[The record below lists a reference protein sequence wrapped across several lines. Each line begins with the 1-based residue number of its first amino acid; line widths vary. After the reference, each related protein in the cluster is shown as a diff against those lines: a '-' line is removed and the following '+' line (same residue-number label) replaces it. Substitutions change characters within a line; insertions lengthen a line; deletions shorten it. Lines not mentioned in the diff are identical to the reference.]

1 MMRNKKITK
10 KVLVT
15 TIASLAAISCLAGC
29 GKKDKKTP
37 FTDDEAVVSIKGE
50 NKIDYAQANLYTRIM
65 QVGAYETIERKLM
78 DDEIYSDNLWDERT
92 DGKLAEDE
100 TEQMSESENTSE
112 PESESEAAETYGSKF
127 KNDMLNDL
135 KAMLICEQI
144 ADKYDVEF
152 TDVDEEHCDAAADEF
167 IEKSD
172 ADALKASHANKNSMK
187 ELLRLMAIK
196 NKERAE
202 IIKNADTSIDEEE
215 IKQATFQYVEI
226 KASDYDN
233 PEEKESAIWAKME
246 EEDDDERYKFEY
258 ASSAEGFTAKDVS
271 FTVSNPEYDL
281 YGEELVKQAEKLKDG
296 EHASYTDEDG
306 NITLVYMKESD
317 DFMATDDKREEIISD
332 REQSL
337 FQEVIDS
344 FEADMPMAVNEEA
357 WASIEVNEDARYDEK
372 IIVETE
378 SETGSE
384 MSSETENVSE
394 PESETE
400 VETESETTSEESSS
414 ESSIIVDGDD
424 SSLEVNVFSNE
435 TERK

>member
-1 MMRNKKITK
+1 MRNKKITK
-10 KVLVT
+10 RILVT
-15 TIASLAAISCLAGC
+15 AIASLAAISCLAGC
-29 GKKDKKTP
+29 GKKDEKSP
-37 FTDDEAVVSIKGE
+37 FTDDETVVSIKGE

-65 QVGAYETIERKLM
+65 QVGTYEATERKLM
-78 DDEIYSDNLWDERT
+78 DDEIYSDNLWDVRT
-92 DGKLAEDE
+92 DGKQEKDE
-100 TEQMSESENTSE
+100 IEQAKKSENASE
-112 PESESEAAETYGSKF
+112 PESESETAETYGSKF

-144 ADKYDVEF
+144 ANKYDVKF

-172 ADALKASHANKNSMK
+172 AEALKASHANKNSMK
-187 ELLRLMAIK
+187 ELLRLMTIK
-196 NKERAE
+196 NKVRAE
-202 IIKNADTSIDEEE
+202 IIKNADTSIDEDE

-233 PEEKESAIWAKME
+233 PEEKESAIWTKME

-258 ASSAEGFTAKDVS
+258 ASSAEGFTAKNVS

-281 YGEELVKQAEKLKDG
+281 YGEKLVKQAEGLKDG
-296 EHASYTDEDG
+296 EHTSYTDEDG

-317 DFMATDDKREEIISD
+317 DFMATEDKREEIIAD
-332 REQSL
+332 REKSL

-344 FEADMPMAVNEEA
+344 FEADMQMSVNEEA
-357 WASIEVNEDARYDEK
+357 WESIDVNENARYDEK

-384 MSSETENVSE
+384 RSSETENTSE

-400 VETESETTSEESSS
+400 AETESETTSEKSSS
-414 ESSIIVDGDD
+414 ESKITVDGDD
-424 SSLEVNVFSNE
+424 SGLEVNVFSN
-435 TERK
+435 